1 MKKNRII
8 EDCIFPESI
17 PFRDRE
23 TISYYETLQKCHK
36 LNEKNSNAWCGH
48 VYASIAGDRLRE
60 MNSYGMVV
68 PMSIRSWYSD
78 YPTLNEIDKKQLNN
92 FISDYIN
99 VKVVPIAV
107 RNDILEIMT
116 VFQDIRFWI
125 DLKTLKFTTADQYE
139 TAKTVIKNVE
149 DIPGFF
155 EKAQKLIE
163 QRDKN
168 S

>member
-1 MKKNRII
+1 MKKTTYKKLILKII
-8 EDCIFPESI
+8 LI
-17 PFRDRE
+17 
-23 TISYYETLQKCHK
+23 TLTFS
-36 LNEKNSNAWCGH
+36 L
-48 VYASIAGDRLRE
+48 SIAFIYTQYMKEEAIEKLSKVDARKTTQLVFQ
-60 MNSYGMVV
+60 SL
-68 PMSIRSWYSD
+68 YSAMEKGWTRD
-78 YPTLNEIDKKQLNN
+78 DLEKIIFRLNEIDKKQLNN

>member
-1 MKKNRII
+1 M
-8 EDCIFPESI
+8 
-17 PFRDRE
+17 
-23 TISYYETLQKCHK
+23 
-36 LNEKNSNAWCGH
+36 G
-48 VYASIAGDRLRE
+48 
-60 MNSYGMVV
+60 
-68 PMSIRSWYSD
+68 IRRWYSD

-139 TAKTVIKNVE
+139 TSKTVIKNVE